1 MLTNTYTEVY
11 NDILYFKSLYPDS
24 IMNIYRHVSDYCDK
38 LEHNGSLMYD
48 EFPDKERIRLMARQI
63 HNNLM
68 TEMMNTSEPYINQN
82 GRPYAELIEILILN
96 EFIHRRVRRRAFS

>member
-68 TEMMNTSEPYINQN
+68 TEIRSNIEN
-82 GRPYAELIEILILN
+82 GSFTDFKN
-96 EFIHRRVRRRAFS
+96 EYCVKLDTRI

>member
-1 MLTNTYTEVY
+1 
-11 NDILYFKSLYPDS
+11 
-24 IMNIYRHVSDYCDK
+24 
-38 LEHNGSLMYD
+38 
-48 EFPDKERIRLMARQI
+48 MARQI

-68 TEMMNTSEPYINQN
+68 TEMTNTSEPDINQN